1 MHGGVE
7 SWIRDRHFLLGHRG
21 ADAAFQA
28 SARDF
33 VLCSQRSARP
43 CQVVCMMNR
52 YGFVIF
58 VVCLHAA
65 AHRSVLGL
73 CSSCRNVR
81 QRSLSPAPGGCA
93 RAARAGFGKGAS
105 TQTRPRSSSH
115 PCHFACG
122 RACSNRR
129 EHPTLLR
136 WNQRAEWGGEG
147 RGGRSEREGMRE
159 GRGLCMLTGGRQRH
173 PTPLPQRPKSTRA
186 CWRSLCSPP
195 WLCMDANAHEPHP
208 ALRRL
213 RCLSRVIAKHS
224 HAWAR

>member
-1 MHGGVE
+1 MLTRYSPPPDAWELDSVSSFSSG
-7 SWIRDRHFLLGHRG
+7 RHRG

-28 SARDF
+28 SARHF
-33 VLCSQRSARP
+33 VLCSHRSARP

-58 VVCLHAA
+58 VVSLHAA

-136 WNQRAEWGGEG
+136 WNQRAEWKG
-147 RGGRSEREGMRE
+147 EREGAAV
-159 GRGLCMLTGGRQRH
+159 GRSGRICARGG
-173 PTPLPQRPKSTRA
+173 
-186 CWRSLCSPP
+186 C
-195 WLCMDANAHEPHP
+195 
-208 ALRRL
+208 
-213 RCLSRVIAKHS
+213 
-224 HAWAR
+224 